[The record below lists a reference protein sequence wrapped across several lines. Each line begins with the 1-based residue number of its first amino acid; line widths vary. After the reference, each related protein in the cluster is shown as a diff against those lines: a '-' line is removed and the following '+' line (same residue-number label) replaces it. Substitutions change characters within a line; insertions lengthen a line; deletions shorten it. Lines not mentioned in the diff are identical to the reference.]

1 MIVSGAECGEHQ
13 TDEKE
18 NVRPAL
24 AWIKKLI
31 AARFSKEK
39 GQTPNSS
46 QKEQQIRSNI
56 AEVRDAEPTALIS
69 KMMVG
74 ERLWRPRDEQSGDS
88 NGDRQDQ
95 EWPDSPALPMSTLHS
110 F

>member
-13 TDEKE
+13 TNE
-18 NVRPAL
+18 NEGVWPAL
-24 AWIKKLI
+24 AWIDKLI

-39 GQTPNSS
+39 DQAPNSR

-56 AEVRDAEPTALIS
+56 AEVRDAEPSALIS
-69 KMMVG
+69 KMMLG
-74 ERLWRPRDEQSGDS
+74 ERLRRPRDEQGRYS

-95 EWPDSPALPMSTLHS
+95 EWPEGPALPVNTLHS